1 MHAVLVDQSSCLTL
15 WAKNRAACVRWMELP
30 MLSSCCCLVD
40 VPLIPNTGR
49 QKLHAR
55 LGPWSLTLLC
65 TRSLA
70 ACCVPA
76 GAAHEL
82 LVLCA
87 CWLLFFLLAV
97 ARTPKRAK
105 APCTSAMGLPPRAS
119 NTSPKSCAKNKQRE
133 NKNSSRK
140 TRSQRQRIESIQKP
154 GGH

>member
-1 MHAVLVDQSSCLTL
+1 MHAVLVDQSSYLTL

-30 MLSSCCCLVD
+30 MPSSCCCLVD
-40 VPLIPNTGR
+40 VPLIPNTRR
-49 QKLHAR
+49 QKLPAR

-65 TRSLA
+65 TCSLA
-70 ACCVPA
+70 ACCLPA

-87 CWLLFFLLAV
+87 CWLLFFLLAA

-105 APCTSAMGLPPRAS
+105 APCTS
-119 NTSPKSCAKNKQRE
+119 AKNKQRE

-140 TRSQRQRIESIQKP
+140 TRSRRQRIESIQKP